1 LSREVCRNPF
11 ADEPCRNTDIA
22 VVLYING
29 EYYPVCHSCWLEIAE
44 SNIEW
49 SSSEANIKTPVRMMK
64 SRMCLTDNPECSCS
78 TSPARPT
85 RGETEVM

>member
-1 LSREVCRNPF
+1 MSGEVCRNPF

-49 SSSEANIKTPVRMMK
+49 SSSEANIKTSVRMMRIPHASDGQ
-64 SRMCLTDNPECSCS
+64 SRMFRAP
-78 TSPARPT
+78 PRRHAR
-85 RGETEVM
+85 RGEKRR